1 MRQDMNNDLQH
12 AQQLLSHLAPA
23 QVAAVVH
30 LMEVMLD
37 PVSRALANAPLEDEE
52 ISEDEERAV
61 AEAREWLKH
70 NKPIPH
76 EEVLADFGLTMADF
90 EQMGRTPLPPEPSRS
105 SH

>member
-1 MRQDMNNDLQH
+1 MNTDLQH
-12 AQQLLSHLAPA
+12 AHKLLSHLAPD
-23 QVAAVVH
+23 QVAAIVH

-52 ISEDEERAV
+52 ISAEEEQAV
-61 AEAREWLKH
+61 AEGREWLKH

-90 EQMGRTPLPPEPSRS
+90 ERMGQTPLPTSDGTA
-105 SH
+105 H